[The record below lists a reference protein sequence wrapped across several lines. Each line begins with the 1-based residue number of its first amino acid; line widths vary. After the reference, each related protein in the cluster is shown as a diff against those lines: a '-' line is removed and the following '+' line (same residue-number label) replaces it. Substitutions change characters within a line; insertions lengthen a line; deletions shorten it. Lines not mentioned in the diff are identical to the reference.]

1 MIREVELESNQ
12 PSPKKVGASVGREE
26 DEVFSSDSA
35 VIDMNIQII
44 IINKLN
50 NNNKALTFNDR
61 PFSLSGPQ
69 QGP

>member
-26 DEVFSSDSA
+26 DGVFGSDSA

-50 NNNKALTFNDR
+50 NNNKALTFNYR
-61 PFSLSGPQ
+61 PFSLTKPQ

>member
-26 DEVFSSDSA
+26 DEVFGSDSA

-50 NNNKALTFNDR
+50 N
-61 PFSLSGPQ
+61 
-69 QGP
+69 